1 MPTNNEPKTI
11 REKLPEH
18 YHLMSQPLF
27 YCDQDDTLHL
37 TRSDASYHYHR
48 CLIDK
53 AQRAIIDAKRLVEEK
68 FNQIRLMKR
77 KTLPQCQKTV
87 NDIKA
92 RLCQL
97 LSSKDWKSTHATHA
111 AKRRE
116 ILELRYRLMFAVGE
130 LKKEILKYDCIRKE
144 YRDAK
149 ESIVTLTNKLEEVKK
164 KAKEAEEYWKN
175 HKEEDKA

>member
-1 MPTNNEPKTI
+1 MLTDMPTTI
-11 REKLPEH
+11 KDKLPMD
-18 YHLMSQPLF
+18 YHFRSQPLF
-27 YCDQDDTLHL
+27 YCDLDDTLHL
-37 TRSDASYHYHR
+37 SRSDASYHYHR
-48 CLIDK
+48 CLINK
-53 AQRAIIDAKRLVEEK
+53 AGRAIIDARSFVKEK
-68 FNQIRLMKR
+68 FEQMRIMKR
-77 KTLPQCQKTV
+77 KTLPQYQKTV

-116 ILELRYRLMFAVGE
+116 ILELRYRLMFVVGE
-130 LKKEILKYDCIRKE
+130 MKKEILKYDCVRKE

-149 ESIVTLTNKLEEVKK
+149 GNFETLQDRLAEAKK

-175 HKEEDKA
+175 HKDKDKA